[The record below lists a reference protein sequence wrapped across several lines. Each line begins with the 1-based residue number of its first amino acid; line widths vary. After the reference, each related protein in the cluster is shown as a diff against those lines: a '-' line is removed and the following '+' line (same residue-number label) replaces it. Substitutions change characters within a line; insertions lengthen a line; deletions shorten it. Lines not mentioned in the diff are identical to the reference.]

1 MVASWIATTSSRSPA
16 GTGRSSPRPRTRSGA
31 ITSAAL
37 PASQAL
43 AGPGLEEVFL
53 ERSVPVDVAGV
64 VVPVISA
71 EDLIVT
77 TVLAGRAK
85 DIEDVRGVLA
95 ERGGSLRL
103 DQIRTTLTMLEEA
116 LGQSDLL
123 RLFEAE
129 HNRWGTSGP

>member
-1 MVASWIATTSSRSPA
+1 M
-16 GTGRSSPRPRTRSGA
+16 
-31 ITSAAL
+31 
-37 PASQAL
+37 
-43 AGPGLEEVFL
+43 
-53 ERSVPVDVAGV
+53 PVDVAGV

-85 DIEDVRGVLA
+85 DIENVRGVLA